1 MKKAYTSIFLLLI
14 AAASAIGQQTSVLFL
29 GNSYTSSSLP
39 TAFYNLALAGGDTIY
54 RESNTPGGH
63 TLNGHSTN
71 ATSLSKIASRNWD
84 FVVMQEQSQLPSFP
98 DGQVANEVYPYAAIL
113 VDSIRSNYE
122 CTEPVFY
129 MTWGRRDGD
138 QSNCAN
144 FPPICTYE
152 GMQERLRNAYLQM
165 TFDNDATVAPCGAA
179 WQQMALTNNSFF
191 TGLYTGDGSHPS
203 AWGVYLNA
211 CVFYATILRKSPV
224 GLDYYSSIG
233 ETDGVVLQQLAEDI
247 VLDSL
252 ITWNIGHQDPTANGE
267 VSYNGTSF
275 EFTNSSINA
284 EYHFWDFGD
293 GMTSES
299 ANPTHDYIN
308 VAVYDVMYVA
318 SSNCTSDTTYISVD
332 VGSSVSIEDSELFK
346 GLSLIQNESGS
357 TLQNLSNES
366 FDLQVLDA
374 TGRLITR
381 TKLNANSTLIM
392 SNVLETG
399 FNILRLD
406 KKGVSKTYKVVKR

>member
-1 MKKAYTSIFLLLI
+1 MKQIYPLLI
-14 AAASAIGQQTSVLFL
+14 LVFVAFQSVNAQQTSVLFL
-29 GNSYTSSSLP
+29 GNSYTASSLP

-54 RESNTPGGH
+54 RESNTPGGY
-63 TLNGHSTN
+63 TLNQHSTN

-84 FVVMQEQSQLPSFP
+84 FVVMQEQSQLPSFS
-98 DGQVANEVYPYAAIL
+98 DGQVASQVYPYAAIL
-113 VDSIRSNYE
+113 VDSIKSNYE

-165 TFDNDATVAPCGAA
+165 TLDNDATVAPCGAA
-179 WQQMALTNNSFF
+179 WQQMAITNNSFF

-233 ETDGVVLQQLAEDI
+233 ETDAVVLQQLAEDI

-252 ITWNIGHQDPTANGE
+252 STWNIGHADPVADGDFTF
-267 VSYNGTSF
+267 NGTGF
-275 EFTNSSINA
+275 EFTNSSTNA
-284 EYHFWDFGD
+284 EDHHWDFGD
-293 GMTSES
+293 GMTSDS
-299 ANPTHDYIN
+299 ANPIHVYSNT
-308 VAVYDVMYVA
+308 AVYEVMYVA
-318 SSNCTSDTTYISVD
+318 SSFCTSDTTYFSVD
-332 VGSSVSIEDSELFK
+332 VATFLDVKDVGLFK
-346 GLSLIQNESGS
+346 DVLLIQNEAGS
-357 TLQNLSNES
+357 VLQNLSNET
-366 FDLQVLDA
+366 FDLQIMDL
-374 TGRLITR
+374 TGRLIAR
-381 TKLNANSTLIM
+381 TKLEGSSQLLLDNE
-392 SNVLETG
+392 LETG
-399 FNILRLD
+399 FNLVRLD
-406 KKGVSKTYKVVKR
+406 AKGITRTYKVVKR